1 MEIYIDA
8 INRKGSTY
16 QATDFQF
23 NYMIGDNQLRERSRS
38 ASTAGCELV
47 RINKTGG
54 YQVEV
59 KIPWS
64 VLGITA
70 PTQSYKIGLDV
81 MLIDN
86 DGGNWQGKKAWFN
99 TADNS
104 WNNPSTFGVANFGG
118 TLPLKLL
125 KFEGKPVKQEA
136 HLTWATADEDNF
148 RGFEL
153 YRSTNG
159 LRYTAVSGLI
169 AGGQSI
175 YSYSDPMPPGYKTF
189 FYKLRMIDL
198 DGTARWSPVVKLS
211 LQNGAPVFNVMP
223 NPASNS
229 ALVVWGETEN
239 VKNIQSY
246 LQTNEAISIGQICA
260 AQNLG
265 RTHFEYRTAW
275 LVPDR
280 AMALEK
286 IGDYL
291 AQSAPI
297 DAPLRQAPSTRKVAF
312 LFTGQGSQ
320 YTKMGLDLY
329 QTNPIFKKHL
339 DECISIADQYLR
351 RSLLSVIFE
360 EENLINET
368 EFTQPSLFALEY
380 SLAQVLIESG
390 ILPDFVMG
398 HSLGEYVGATIA
410 GVMSLENGLRLV
422 IERARLMQNLPAN
435 GEMAAVFTSST
446 IVQEIIKP
454 YSEEVA
460 IAAINGPNHTVISG
474 RKERVRELTQK
485 IEAKGFTVRFLTVSH
500 AFHSPMMD
508 EMLEPFR
515 TFARGLS
522 FQGAKI
528 PMISNLT
535 GRVLEPGFCPDGDYW
550 VQHIRQPV
558 NFQENIL
565 ELLRMGCDTFL
576 EIGPHSTLIGMG
588 KRCLTQAPEIDPQM
602 VEWIATLQKD
612 SVDTNVLFFR
622 RKSKDTRSPK
632 IFIPG

>member
-1 MEIYIDA
+1 MDIINAGTVSSTADLSGTWTSLYDQDYLYFFVDVNDDELSANRPNWYENDGVEIYVDA

-54 YQVEV
+54 YQIEV

-223 NPASNS
+223 NPTSNS
-229 ALVVWGETEN
+229 AWVLWPGAEN
-239 VKNIQSY
+239 VNSIRILDVTGKTLSEHSIQSSNGNSY
-246 LQTNEAISIGQICA
+246 QINLSSFSKGMYCIVFMDNAGKSI
-260 AQNLG
+260 
-265 RTHFEYRTAW
+265 H
-275 LVPDR
+275 V
-280 AMALEK
+280 EK
-286 IGDYL
+286 
-291 AQSAPI
+291 
-297 DAPLRQAPSTRKVAF
+297 
-312 LFTGQGSQ
+312 
-320 YTKMGLDLY
+320 
-329 QTNPIFKKHL
+329 
-339 DECISIADQYLR
+339 
-351 RSLLSVIFE
+351 
-360 EENLINET
+360 LIKN
-368 EFTQPSLFALEY
+368 
-380 SLAQVLIESG
+380 
-390 ILPDFVMG
+390 
-398 HSLGEYVGATIA
+398 
-410 GVMSLENGLRLV
+410 
-422 IERARLMQNLPAN
+422 
-435 GEMAAVFTSST
+435 
-446 IVQEIIKP
+446 
-454 YSEEVA
+454 
-460 IAAINGPNHTVISG
+460 
-474 RKERVRELTQK
+474 
-485 IEAKGFTVRFLTVSH
+485 
-500 AFHSPMMD
+500 
-508 EMLEPFR
+508 
-515 TFARGLS
+515 
-522 FQGAKI
+522 
-528 PMISNLT
+528 
-535 GRVLEPGFCPDGDYW
+535 
-550 VQHIRQPV
+550 
-558 NFQENIL
+558 
-565 ELLRMGCDTFL
+565 
-576 EIGPHSTLIGMG
+576 
-588 KRCLTQAPEIDPQM
+588 
-602 VEWIATLQKD
+602 
-612 SVDTNVLFFR
+612 
-622 RKSKDTRSPK
+622 
-632 IFIPG
+632 